1 MDISANGSVP
11 VTGRQVFWGVCA
23 AAGLAVVGWATI
35 HAPPLSVF
43 FAELGQSWSAV
54 VVSLDLS
61 FLGFAAVTFAVIEA
75 RRLGMRLPWIWIPL
89 SLVLPAGSMFPF
101 FLLLRERALI
111 RARLVSAER

>member
-1 MDISANGSVP
+1 MRRSANDPVP
-11 VTGRQVFWGVCA
+11 VTFRQVFWAVCA
-23 AAGLAVVGWATI
+23 AAGLAVVGWATT
-35 HAPPLSVF
+35 HAPPPSVF
-43 FAELGQSWSAV
+43 FAELGQSWSAL

-111 RARLVSAER
+111 RARLASAER